1 MSRKGRVV
9 VGVDG
14 SECSLEALRWA
25 FEEASRHGAEL
36 VAVTTWTLAPP
47 PIVYPYAGFQ
57 PDLEGDA
64 ESLARSAV
72 EDAVAPM
79 LESGPDVPVEIV
91 EVEGHPVQVLAQTSQ
106 DADLLS
112 READLLVVGSR
123 GHGASPECCS
133 DQ

>member
-47 PIVYPYAGFQ
+47 PIVYPYAGFSRTWKEM
-57 PDLEGDA
+57 PRA
-64 ESLARSAV
+64 WHAARSRT
-72 EDAVAPM
+72 PWRLCSNQGRM
-79 LESGPDVPVEIV
+79 FQSRSSPSTGI
-91 EVEGHPVQVLAQTSQ
+91 QFRC
-106 DADLLS
+106 LL
-112 READLLVVGSR
+112 RR
-123 GHGASPECCS
+123 HKMRTC
-133 DQ
+133 